1 MESTENIKS
10 KLTMFFSG
18 GKKDKLDFKL
28 EI

>member
-10 KLTMFFSG
+10 KLTILVEV